1 MNFTDILQK
10 RDILKNKSK
19 EEKNVNY
26 KRNNIRQIQNN
37 SSKIQRK
44 EEQKSEYK
52 IALAGN
58 PNVGKS
64 TIFNNLTGMHQHT
77 GNWTGKTVANATGEC
92 IYKEQKYTFIDL
104 PGTYSIMSNSEE
116 EEIARDY
123 ICFGNPDA
131 TVVVVDATTLE
142 RNLNLVF
149 QIMEI
154 TDNVILCV
162 NLLDE
167 AKKKKIKVDLK
178 KLSAELGIPVVGT
191 IARDKRTLDKLLET
205 IKKTCENKIDIIPKR
220 VIYQE
225 NIENTITKLTKELKE
240 KYSLNENMYRW
251 ISLKIIDG
259 EERIIESIEKN
270 LGIEIQS
277 LIGDI
282 GKVNIKKEDTENG
295 DIEQEDVEELDIE
308 KENIE
313 EIDIKKVTT
322 KIEEEKTSAEDMRRG
337 FSKKNDCN
345 INYKDIIIS
354 KIVETAEKVSKK
366 VCVFEDKN
374 YSERDRKIDKI
385 LTSKKYGIPIM
396 ILFLGLIF
404 WLTIV
409 GANYPS
415 QFLFDIFSR
424 FQEKLIN
431 FATYVNCPSWLSD
444 MLILGVYQTLTW
456 VVSVMLPPMAIF
468 FPLFTILEDLGYLP
482 RIAFNMDG
490 FFKKACCS
498 GKQMITMC
506 MGFGCNACG
515 VTGCRIINSPRERLI
530 AIITNNLV
538 PCNGR
543 FPFLITIAT
552 IFIAGTI
559 EGIGASIISTIS
571 VMLVIV
577 LGIFLTLVISKI
589 LSKTIL
595 KGMPSSFILEMPPY
609 RKPQFCKI
617 FVRSI
622 FDRTLFILGRAVAVA
637 MPAGLVIWLFAN
649 IGVNGSSIL
658 DLIVNFLDPF
668 ARLMGLDGYILTGFI
683 LGIPANEIVLPIILM
698 CYLQGKALIN
708 IEDTFAIGEIL
719 RQNGWTILT
728 AINVMIFTILHFPCA
743 TTLLTIKKE
752 TGKMRWVV
760 LSFLIPTVC
769 GIVICMLTNL
779 IFNFGKFVFL

>member
-1 MNFTDILQK
+1 MNFTDIFQK
-10 RDILKNKSK
+10 RSRLKNESK
-19 EEKNVNY
+19 EEY
-26 KRNNIRQIQNN
+26 R
-37 SSKIQRK
+37 
-44 EEQKSEYK
+44 

-123 ICFGNPDA
+123 ICFGNPDT

-178 KLSAELGIPVVGT
+178 KLSSELGIPVVGT
-191 IARDKRTLDKLLET
+191 IARNKRTLDKLLES
-205 IKKTCENKIDIIPKR
+205 IKKACENKIEIIPKR

-225 NIENTITKLTKELKE
+225 KIENAITKLTKVLKE

-259 EERIIESIEKN
+259 EEKIIKSIEKN
-270 LGIEIQS
+270 LEIEILENKEIQS
-277 LIGDI
+277 II
-282 GKVNIKKEDTENG
+282 ENIKKD
-295 DIEQEDVEELDIE
+295 
-308 KENIE
+308 
-313 EIDIKKVTT
+313 
-322 KIEEEKTSAEDMRRG
+322 
-337 FSKKNDCN
+337 NDFN

-354 KIVETAEKVSKK
+354 KIVETAEKISNK
-366 VCVFEDKN
+366 VCMFEDKD

-396 ILFLGLIF
+396 MLFLGLIF

-415 QFLFDIFSR
+415 QFLFDIFSK

-431 FATYVNCPSWLSD
+431 FATYINCPSWLSD

-577 LGIFLTLVISKI
+577 LGIFLTLIISKV

-649 IGVNGSSIL
+649 IGINGSSIL

-769 GIVICMLTNL
+769 GIIICMLTNL

>member
-1 MNFTDILQK
+1 MNFTENFQK
-10 RDILKNKSK
+10 RSRLKKESK
-19 EEKNVNY
+19 EEY
-26 KRNNIRQIQNN
+26 R
-37 SSKIQRK
+37 
-44 EEQKSEYK
+44 

-123 ICFGNPDA
+123 ICFGNPDT

-178 KLSAELGIPVVGT
+178 KLSSELGIPVVGS
-191 IARDKRTLDKLLET
+191 IARNKRTLDKLLES
-205 IKKTCENKIDIIPKR
+205 IKKACENKIEIIPKR

-225 NIENTITKLTKELKE
+225 KIENAITKLTKVLKE

-259 EERIIESIEKN
+259 EEKNIKSIEKN
-270 LGIEIQS
+270 LEIEILENKEIQS
-277 LIGDI
+277 II
-282 GKVNIKKEDTENG
+282 ENIKKD
-295 DIEQEDVEELDIE
+295 
-308 KENIE
+308 
-313 EIDIKKVTT
+313 
-322 KIEEEKTSAEDMRRG
+322 
-337 FSKKNDCN
+337 NDFN

-354 KIVETAEKVSKK
+354 KIVETAEKISNK
-366 VCVFEDKN
+366 VCIFEDKN

-396 ILFLGLIF
+396 MLFLGLIF

-415 QFLFDIFSR
+415 QFLFDIFSK

-431 FATYVNCPSWLSD
+431 FATYINCPSWLSD

-577 LGIFLTLVISKI
+577 LGIFLTLIISKV

-649 IGVNGSSIL
+649 IGINGSSIL

-760 LSFLIPTVC
+760 LSFLIPTVF
-769 GIVICMLTNL
+769 GIIICMLTNL
-779 IFNFGKFVFL
+779 IFNFGKMIFI